1 MLTEQETELIMA
13 YQYQNKQEAL
23 LAKVKGKTGKIS
35 DKTHEEHLKL
45 YTGYVNKTNAILK
58 ELEALAA
65 TLDPAN
71 PAHANQIY
79 SEMRERKVEY
89 SFALGGVIN
98 HEIYFLN
105 MGGKGGPATGKVADL
120 ITKSFGSFDAYKK
133 DLKAT
138 AIASRGW
145 TWTGYDATTGLLF
158 NYLGD
163 SQNTYLTWGVKPI
176 LALDVYE
183 HAYYADFFTSRA
195 AYIDEFLNVVDWDN
209 VNANLGR

>member
-1 MLTEQETELIMA
+1 MA
-13 YQYQNKQEAL
+13 YQYPNQQEML

-58 ELEALAA
+58 ELEGLAA

-79 SEMRERKVEY
+79 SEIRSRKVDLT
-89 SFALGGVIN
+89 FALGGVIN
-98 HEIYFLN
+98 HEIYFMNL
-105 MGGKGGPATGKVADL
+105 GGTGGEPTGKVAEL
-120 ITKSFGSFDAYKK
+120 IQQSFGSFAAFKK

-138 AIASRGW
+138 GIAARGW
-145 TWTGYDATTGLLF
+145 VWTGYDPKTGLLF
-158 NYLGD
+158 NYIGD
-163 SQNTYLTWGVKPI
+163 AQNTFPVWGVKPI

-183 HAYYADFFTSRA
+183 HAYYADFYTARG
-195 AYIDEFLNVVDWDN
+195 AYIDEFMNHLDWDN
-209 VNANLGR
+209 VNANLGL